1 MVGIIHL
8 SSIKNYMWMKRKKCE
23 KKKKKIQM
31 KKKRMRMKC
40 ENEMKRKEGRK
51 GVMWWEKERIGGW
64 RRSENLHS
72 TSYMILHLALFLLFD

>member
-8 SSIKNYMWMKRKKCE
+8 SSMKKLYVNEKKEKCE
-23 KKKKKIQM
+23 KKKNLQM
-31 KKKRMRMKC
+31 KKKRMRMKG

-64 RRSENLHS
+64 NRSEKFVLH
-72 TSYMILHLALFLLFD
+72 

>member
-1 MVGIIHL
+1 M
-8 SSIKNYMWMKRKKCE
+8 KNYMWMKRKKCE
-23 KKKKKIQM
+23 KKKIQM

-64 RRSENLHS
+64 SRSENLYS
-72 TSYMILHLALFLLFD
+72 TSYMTLHLALFFFFD